1 MNSSITPPQLPRLHE
16 RNQTLSVLHGIYA
29 GLLIFSGAVFLYLES
44 QQRTASTISLGL
56 VILLMLVLIYFNIQ
70 AALKVKKGQGEGR
83 TLSRIMAVLMLLSFP
98 VGTVLGAIALWKS
111 SAKQWEA

>member
-44 QQRTASTISLGL
+44 QQRTASTISL
-56 VILLMLVLIYFNIQ
+56 
-70 AALKVKKGQGEGR
+70 
-83 TLSRIMAVLMLLSFP
+83 
-98 VGTVLGAIALWKS
+98 
-111 SAKQWEA
+111 